1 MLEILIPTLVGVLC
15 FVVILLGRTSNRGKL
30 ILNNY
35 FIVILLFVG
44 SIRIIPFLYFITN
57 SNEPAYNQL
66 LFFSI
71 VSSIVVIPLFY
82 IYLNSL
88 ILIKPRKWYYHM
100 IIPLLV
106 IILLIAVDSVSRL
119 HFGLFISSYYLLYII
134 SSVILVVKFLRE
146 KPNNLIRSAFVK
158 NVKNWIVVLTITY
171 SVTFLILTRSIIVFD
186 FFNNDYNFAESFVLS
201 SIGWLFILT
210 YLMTNR
216 NLFLNNFNNK
226 SIKEGHLNFWSF
238 NAIHKVDSKDSLYNK
253 LKPEEMIQNIIALE
267 SNFKIISNNQI
278 TLKYISERLNIPV
291 YLLKLLF
298 KYHNSL
304 SVVEYQNV
312 LKVNNAIH
320 FIQNGYL
327 NSFTIDSLSNKV
339 GFNSRITFYKNFKKY
354 VGLSVTE
361 YKNLIG

>member
-1 MLEILIPTLVGVLC
+1 MGGSNQ
-15 FVVILLGRTSNRGKL
+15 FILLLGAAAGIGLGIFKGFKFSNMMSQVAENLKSVTGA
-30 ILNNY
+30 
-35 FIVILLFVG
+35 IVILLFVG

-158 NVKNWIVVLTITY
+158 NVKEISYQNI
-171 SVTFLILTRSIIVFD
+171 
-186 FFNNDYNFAESFVLS
+186 FNEVAVGTGPF
-201 SIGWLFILT
+201 
-210 YLMTNR
+210 
-216 NLFLNNFNNK
+216 
-226 SIKEGHLNFWSF
+226 
-238 NAIHKVDSKDSLYNK
+238 K
-253 LKPEEMIQNIIALE
+253 LKSWLKNSNLKHKMNSITKISILKHVDCTHCTNSTFHYFKSEM
-267 SNFKIISNNQI
+267 KIREFMAK
-278 TLKYISERLNIPV
+278 LK
-291 YLLKLLF
+291 
-298 KYHNSL
+298 
-304 SVVEYQNV
+304 
-312 LKVNNAIH
+312 
-320 FIQNGYL
+320 
-327 NSFTIDSLSNKV
+327 
-339 GFNSRITFYKNFKKY
+339 
-354 VGLSVTE
+354 
-361 YKNLIG
+361 